1 MNKTILMGIGMMVGG
16 IFFTVLGI
24 YLMVKSDI
32 PEYDASQGTWSGPTL
47 IREEYDLE
55 EWTPQRTGFNW
66 EWFYEASLEQRVS
79 ALEVKVEELMPVP
92 EYEAYSSLLAH
103 GRYRLN
109 VTRIRSD
116 YVVVLTESDDIRH
129 VQLTV
134 DNSGAVFVYYITHGD
149 LCAFYLSADKSDTWD
164 ATGAWV
170 HYTNIDGGQQ

>member
-24 YLMVKSDI
+24 CLMVKSDI

-47 IREEYDLE
+47 I
-55 EWTPQRTGFNW
+55 
-66 EWFYEASLEQRVS
+66 EA
-79 ALEVKVEELMPVP
+79 EELMPVP